1 MSPIIQDYILDLLKK
16 LAISGL
22 YGITK
27 HPFMI
32 LYSFSVLML

>member
-1 MSPIIQDYILDLLKK
+1 MSNNSGLYSGFIEKI
-16 LAISGL
+16 AISGL

-27 HPFMI
+27 HPLRI